1 MKGRMKRE
9 TGGANEAKEDLDSK
23 PEMRVNAPK
32 IKAEAEE
39 RKSGGRTA
47 RKHGG
52 EVHKSGCKCEK
63 CMGGK
68 VEARKEGGKVEGDHE
83 KMRADRKPRKSG
95 GSATSNPFSSA
106 RSGSPPAGR
115 KVMTEVGMD

>member
-1 MKGRMKRE
+1 MKGRKHRE
-9 TGGANEAKEDLDSK
+9 TGGTNEAKEDLDSK
-23 PEMRVNAPK
+23 PERRDNATK
-32 IKAEAEE
+32 IENEASE
-39 RKSGGRTA
+39 RKAGGRTA

-68 VEARKEGGKVEGDHE
+68 VEAKKEGGKVEGEHE
-83 KMRADRKPRKSG
+83 SSRADRKPRKSG

-106 RSGSPPAGR
+106 HAGSPPAGH
-115 KVMTEVGMD
+115 KVQAGMG

>member
-23 PEMRVNAPK
+23 PTMRVNAKK
-32 IKAEAEE
+32 IEAEANE
-39 RKSGGRTA
+39 RKAGGRTA

-68 VEARKEGGKVEGDHE
+68 VEAKKEGGKVEGEHE
-83 KMRADRKPRKSG
+83 KSRADRKPRKSG

-106 RSGSPPAGR
+106 HAGSPAPGR
-115 KVMTEVGMD
+115 KMQMEMD